1 MINFDKTKDFNIILI
16 NLDGLRRDKLH
27 LCPTLKA
34 LSEESFYFSQMDT
47 VVPYTFASLHAIV
60 SGLYPSSNGV
70 DAYYNMFK
78 FKKNKITTLAQ
89 LLKKLGYHTCCD
101 INSKSVMPEQ
111 GYDEYVVYDERTIDF
126 SNRHSN
132 LIKKLSKKKFF
143 LFLQNTE
150 THNNLVRNIIE
161 KDKQKSSDDYFNSVE
176 KNNLLYNSHLPTT
189 DSYVSRI
196 LETLD
201 KLKIS
206 NNTILIIFSDHGTS
220 IGEKVG
226 EKFYGV
232 YVYDY
237 TLNVFSVIHIPGQSP
252 KKIDL
257 RCRTIDLFPTIT
269 EIVGVTKDQFDT
281 KQGESLFSLL
291 DNPDAKHREVFA
303 ETGGLYGPW
312 PSPKKHNVF
321 CIKTNQKKLI
331 YNDTPQTW
339 EFYNLENDP
348 NESNNLYKENS
359 EEIKFY
365 KERLIH
371 YFEENNIN
379 SKLSSKNLSNS

>member
-143 LFLQNTE
+143 LFLQNNE
-150 THNNLVRNIIE
+150 THNNLVRTII
-161 KDKQKSSDDYFNSVE
+161 
-176 KNNLLYNSHLPTT
+176 
-189 DSYVSRI
+189 
-196 LETLD
+196 
-201 KLKIS
+201 
-206 NNTILIIFSDHGTS
+206 
-220 IGEKVG
+220 
-226 EKFYGV
+226 
-232 YVYDY
+232 
-237 TLNVFSVIHIPGQSP
+237 
-252 KKIDL
+252 KK
-257 RCRTIDLFPTIT
+257 
-269 EIVGVTKDQFDT
+269 
-281 KQGESLFSLL
+281 
-291 DNPDAKHREVFA
+291 
-303 ETGGLYGPW
+303 
-312 PSPKKHNVF
+312 
-321 CIKTNQKKLI
+321 
-331 YNDTPQTW
+331 
-339 EFYNLENDP
+339 
-348 NESNNLYKENS
+348 
-359 EEIKFY
+359 
-365 KERLIH
+365 
-371 YFEENNIN
+371 
-379 SKLSSKNLSNS
+379 